1 MPNPKSIAG
10 ETIRRVRTARGM
22 SQRQLAG
29 DTYTPQYISV
39 LESGRVR
46 PSEKA
51 LTYIADRLGVSPGSL
66 LDGEPRSIAPLDSQR
81 LLSAERALEAAAA
94 ALRELRES
102 MSSASTVTDG
112 GQVAESKVSD
122 GEPRRRKQ
130 TRRTSRGQAGRSGER
145 QPALQL
151 VIADVLRAAGEP
163 LTAGEI
169 AARVTATG
177 WTPPRSGHELRTN
190 QIYARTG
197 HKQYR
202 QLFTRRDGLIG
213 LAEWSTR

>member
-1 MPNPKSIAG
+1 
-10 ETIRRVRTARGM
+10 M

-51 LTYIADRLGVSPGSL
+51 LTYIAERLGVSPGSL
-66 LDGEPRSIAPLDSQR
+66 LDGEPRPIAQLDSER
-81 LLSAERALEAAAA
+81 LIAAERALEAAAA

-102 MSSASTVTDG
+102 MSSAS
-112 GQVAESKVSD
+112 AESKSSD
-122 GEPRRRKQ
+122 REPPRRQRR
-130 TRRTSRGQAGRSGER
+130 RRTSRGQVGRAGER

-151 VIADVLRAAGEP
+151 AIADVLRAAGEP
-163 LTAGEI
+163 MSAGDI

-177 WTPPRSGHELRTN
+177 WIPPRSGHELRTN

-197 HKQYR
+197 HKHYR
-202 QLFTRRDGLIG
+202 HLFTRRDGLIG
-213 LAEWSTR
+213 LAEWSSN